1 MKITIDLMACKAYAN
16 CLVEAPDVFDFSE
29 ETGKA
34 IVLEDG
40 VPNAAIED
48 VRRAIDACPTHAI
61 TVVE

>member
-40 VPNAAIED
+40 VPNASVED

-61 TVVE
+61 SVVE

>member
-61 TVVE
+61 SVVE